1 MKTEE
6 KVTLAR
12 IAVIFILTIII
23 AFGSFS
29 DKHKNAEAICI
40 MENSSA
46 KETIVWNT
54 LYHNGRLYPVESE
67 KRDGCLIIYEGGM
80 EKDYPFAVFVDND
93 YDHCC
98 VDGE

>member
-1 MKTEE
+1 MKLRTAILLFIILSASFV
-6 KVTLAR
+6 VTQKMYT
-12 IAVIFILTIII
+12 V
-23 AFGSFS
+23 GGQG
-29 DKHKNAEAICI
+29 NAEAICI

-46 KETIVWNT
+46 KETVVWNT

-67 KRDGCLIIYEGGM
+67 KRDGCLIIYEAGM

-98 VDGE
+98 MDGE